1 MPYNV
6 LITGGAGF
14 IGSHTAD
21 ALTREGYQVRVLD
34 NLDPQ
39 VHGPNQRIPP
49 YLNQSI
55 EFIHGDIRDQ
65 DAVLRAL
72 KGVQVVYHMAALTGV
87 TQSMYE
93 IHKYLDINVTGTAA
107 LWDVIINKKI
117 ELEKVILASSRA
129 VYGEGAYFCRSCECE
144 VFPLPR
150 SEYQLERGEWKVKCP
165 SCGEPIELVPT
176 REDKPLQ
183 PLSIYAQSKRYQEDI
198 CKSIGKTYGIPV
210 IILRYFNVYGPRQ
223 ALSNPYTG
231 VAPVFCNRILM
242 GKPIALYEDGL
253 PVRDFIH
260 VEDVVQANLLAL
272 GIVNKGCTILNVGS
286 GIKLTILDIAHTIC
300 DLMEVE
306 PRLEFTN
313 QYRLGDIRSCFADIS
328 GARQLLGFEPT
339 IDFKDGISNLIRWV
353 MWQEDIVDGYE
364 DSVSRLEQKGL
375 LNRSSD
381 DCHKTSFD

>member
-65 DAVLRAL
+65 DAVLRGL

-150 SEYQLERGEWKVKCP
+150 YEYQLERGEWKVKCP

-198 CKSIGKTYGIPV
+198 CESIGKTYGIPV